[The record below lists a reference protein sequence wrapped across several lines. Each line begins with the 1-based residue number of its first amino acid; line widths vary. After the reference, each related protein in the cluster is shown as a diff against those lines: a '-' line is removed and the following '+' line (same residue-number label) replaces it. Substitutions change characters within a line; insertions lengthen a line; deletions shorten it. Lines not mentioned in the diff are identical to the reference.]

1 MKTFTTLFFSLCFVF
16 SFSLYSQTIITELFA
31 NGFSS
36 PVDIQNAGDSR
47 LFIVEQNGV
56 IKILNENGTTNTTP
70 FLDIDSQVSSG
81 GERGL
86 LSVAFHPEYATNGYF
101 YVNFTDNSGATQI
114 SRFTVNATD
123 PDIAD
128 VSTQLNLLNIPQP
141 FSNHNG
147 GCIEFGPDGY
157 LYIGTG
163 DGGAGGDPGNRSQN
177 LQELLGKMLRIDVN
191 TTSGGNNYGIPADN
205 PFVSNASAYDEIWA
219 YGLRN
224 PWRFSFDTTTNNLWI
239 GDVGQNSTEE
249 IDRVSILTNGY
260 NFGWRCYEGSDPF
273 NTTGCPNASTLVF
286 PVAEYPIPPCFCNVV
301 GGYMYRGSMYA
312 DLQDTYI
319 FATTG
324 DGTISTLDVAD
335 TLVNHGSYGGTWVS
349 FGEDV
354 NKELYIAD
362 ISGGIYRIQ
371 GAVLSTSE
379 FNLENSLIINPNP
392 ASENIKIS
400 TVQNNKLNAI
410 TIFDIKGNTI
420 YTEKNISILE
430 KEILV
435 NSFSAGLYI
444 VKVTTQNG
452 NQISKKLIIN

>member
-1 MKTFTTLFFSLCFVF
+1 
-16 SFSLYSQTIITELFA
+16 
-31 NGFSS
+31 
-36 PVDIQNAGDSR
+36 
-47 LFIVEQNGV
+47 
-56 IKILNENGTTNTTP
+56 
-70 FLDIDSQVSSG
+70 
-81 GERGL
+81 
-86 LSVAFHPEYATNGYF
+86 
-101 YVNFTDNSGATQI
+101 
-114 SRFTVNATD
+114 
-123 PDIAD
+123 
-128 VSTQLNLLNIPQP
+128 
-141 FSNHNG
+141 
-147 GCIEFGPDGY
+147 
-157 LYIGTG
+157 
-163 DGGAGGDPGNRSQN
+163 
-177 LQELLGKMLRIDVN
+177 
-191 TTSGGNNYGIPADN
+191 
-205 PFVSNASAYDEIWA
+205 
-219 YGLRN
+219 
-224 PWRFSFDTTTNNLWI
+224 
-239 GDVGQNSTEE
+239 
-249 IDRVSILTNGY
+249 
-260 NFGWRCYEGSDPF
+260 
-273 NTTGCPNASTLVF
+273 
-286 PVAEYPIPPCFCNVV
+286 
-301 GGYMYRGSMYA
+301 MYA

-324 DGTISTLDVAD
+324 DGTISTLDAAD

-349 FGEDV
+349 FGEDI